1 MMCFFFSS
9 LIEYMRVL
17 DKDSDSDQKIK
28 DLQEELDALKA
39 TSKDSEVLLKQAKGQ
54 HDEYMR

>member
-1 MMCFFFSS
+1 M
-9 LIEYMRVL
+9 L

-28 DLQEELDALKA
+28 DLQEELDTIKA
-39 TSKDSEVLLKQAKGQ
+39 KSKDSEVLLKQAKGQ